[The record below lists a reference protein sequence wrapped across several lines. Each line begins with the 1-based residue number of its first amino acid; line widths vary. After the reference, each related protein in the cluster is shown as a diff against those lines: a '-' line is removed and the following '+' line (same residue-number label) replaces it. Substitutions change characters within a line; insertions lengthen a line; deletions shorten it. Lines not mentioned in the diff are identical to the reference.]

1 MGIYLM
7 VKKNQ
12 WDPTEILRDNSV
24 RTMEAATERIRRLD
38 REDKVQFIVL
48 YGSLAEGRRGK
59 LSDIDLAIGHEG
71 NKKERFNF
79 RLKTLGELEDK
90 FDVQIFQDLP
100 LYIKVEVLKG
110 KVLYARDMKLLNEI
124 ALETIREFE
133 LFKPHFLD
141 YISRIFISK
150 ERG

>member
-7 VKKNQ
+7 VKKNL
-12 WDPTEILRDNSV
+12 WDWMEILRDNSV
-24 RTMEAATERIRRLD
+24 EAIRDVTERIRRLD
-38 REDKVQFIVL
+38 HEDKVQFIVL

-59 LSDIDLAIGHEG
+59 LSDIDLAVGHEG

-79 RLKTLGELEDK
+79 RLKTLGELDDK

-110 KVLYARDMKLLNEI
+110 KVLYARNMKLLNEI
-124 ALETIREFE
+124 ALETLKEFE
-133 LFKPHFLD
+133 FFKPHFLD
-141 YISRIFISK
+141 YIYR
-150 ERG
+150 